1 MNARPKLNV
10 ALVGAGFLAR
20 TRARCWRRVYGVD
33 VELSAVV
40 TRGAPAG
47 EVFAVEFG
55 IGRAVSDLD
64 AVLADRDV
72 DVVDLCVPNHL
83 HRPFTE
89 AAAAAGKAV
98 LCTKPLTA
106 YVGQDHPGDPTT
118 LDPDA
123 VAATDRAVMLQLALA
138 DAEAMVAACKAGK
151 VPLLYGENWLFAP
164 AIRRAY
170 ELLASSDGV
179 LLEMRGHEAHRGSH
193 SAFSKQWNHTGG
205 GALLRLGAHPIG
217 AMLWLKRLEGMRRD
231 GRPVRV
237 VSVTGNVADP
247 SRHAGLT
254 SSNTAVAT
262 GGRGVESFGNV
273 SMHFEDGSVGVAHGS
288 DLSLGGMESRLSLL
302 SSNSH
307 LECSL
312 SPHDQ
317 LRAHAPGDGTFG
329 TAVLME
335 KASGQAGWNTPLPDE
350 DDSSGQQAMLQ
361 VFAEVLGTGDHE
373 FAAAIGCDGALGAE
387 VVRIVYSAYL
397 SAAEGRAVA
406 LDRP

>member
-1 MNARPKLNV
+1 LSARPKLNV

-33 VELSAVV
+33 VQLRAVV
-40 TRGAPAG
+40 TRGAADG
-47 EVFAVEFG
+47 KAFAAEHG
-55 IGRAVSDLD
+55 IAKAVTGLD
-64 AVLADRDV
+64 AVLSDRAI

-98 LCTKPLTA
+98 ICTKPLTA
-106 YVGQDHPGDPTT
+106 YVGQDQLDDPGS

-123 VAATDRAVMLQLALA
+123 VAATDRARMLEIATA
-138 DAEAMVAACKAGK
+138 DAEAMVKACGAAK

-164 AIRRAY
+164 AVQRAS

-179 LLEMRGHEAHRGSH
+179 LLEMRGHEAHSGSH
-193 SAFSKQWNHTGG
+193 SAFSKNWNHTGG

-231 GRPVRV
+231 GKPVRV
-237 VSVTGNVADP
+237 ASVTGTVADP
-247 SRHAGLT
+247 TRHAGLT
-254 SSNTAVAT
+254 ADNTAVAT
-262 GGRGVESFGNV
+262 GWRGVESFGSV
-273 SMHFEDGSVGVAHGS
+273 TMHFEDGSVGVAHGS

-302 SSNSH
+302 ASNSH

-317 LRAHAPGDGTFG
+317 LRTHAPADGTFG
-329 TAVLME
+329 EAYVME
-335 KASGQAGWNTPLPDE
+335 KASGQAGWNTAIPDE
-350 DDSSGQQAMLQ
+350 DESSGQQAMCQ
-361 VFAEVLGTGDHE
+361 VFSEILGTGDHE
-373 FAAAIGCDGALGAE
+373 FAALVGCDGTLGAE
-387 VVRIVYSAYL
+387 VVRVVYSAYL
-397 SAAEGRAVA
+397 SAAEGRAVV
-406 LDRP
+406 LDGS